1 MIKLKQLLSEATIAC
16 GECLSYA
23 WKMSLYNQSNKTA
36 NRKMKIVYGSVQN
49 KWLAEGRRY
58 KHAWVEDGNLVK
70 DWQTMVLGMSK
81 WAKKGWPKKRFYDFY
96 HPKDMKKYT
105 PAAAAEKFRQTKSM
119 MGWDWK

>member
-1 MIKLKQLLSEATIAC
+1 MIKLKNLLKEVIAC
-16 GECLSYA
+16 GQCLQYA
-23 WKMSLYNQSNKTA
+23 WHTYMVKQSDAQANK
-36 NRKMKIVYGSVQN
+36 KMKIVFGTVQN
-49 KWLAEGRRY
+49 KWISKGKRY
-58 KHAWVEDGNLVK
+58 PHAWVEDGNLVK

-105 PAAAAEKFRQTKSM
+105 PADAAEKFRQTKSM